1 MEAKVKKV
9 KECSQGSI
17 DATKHHMALIQGV
30 LDDSETRDEKR
41 AWNDVFE
48 AANKKSELLKDTDQ
62 ALSDALKFVKDC
74 VVADE
79 HKAASLA
86 ELEKVVS
93 ALDAVKKEAKL
104 IDDYR
109 NLIEEGRQQFQ
120 KEIEA
125 ILPGTNLSDSN
136 QLRLSEE
143 ELNIFMTH
151 AYRKVCQLQ
160 DELAKA
166 QTFSQRLSS
175 ELRESETQLSD
186 IDIQSELDAQR
197 RELEVDQHR
206 KLVAMKEEME
216 KEIRTQM
223 KRQITAHADHINDL
237 LEVQGKELARMHERD
252 LDEKLN
258 NETASHKN
266 ELANLKGW
274 LDGLEKSIEQKDSM
288 AQTVF
293 DSQEFWLACMSL
305 QKTVESGADKAT
317 VENSVKAVKETVQ
330 KSEAFREDAL
340 VQTLLNSIPK
350 SDVPASSE
358 IKGRFN
364 RVEEMARRTALVG
377 DEEVSSLLLYVLSY
391 LQSLLVISP
400 ASTIAVPDKSDDVI
414 DVAALNTFDIV
425 WLAKKAMEVDDLE
438 QAVKYMNLLKG
449 EPRRQASDW
458 LANARLHLELQQ
470 SCEALASYAHAI
482 GAEAVPVVATASEK

>member
-1 MEAKVKKV
+1 MPKIEKPPATEIKAEAEIKVAPEVAAPEVTPDIQTPEVIEPEPIEVTTEIITPEIIVPEEVVDKVESETNIIEEPTSDVVKEEEPSKVEEETATIVSEEVPEEEIPAEVVKEEIPTEEDIAKHEAAELEAKLEEACKLMEAKVKKV

-17 DATKHHMALIQGV
+17 DATKHHMALIKGA
-30 LDDSETRDEKR
+30 LDESETKDKKR

-62 ALSDALKFVKDC
+62 ALSDALKFVKDS

-79 HKAASLA
+79 RKAASLA

-109 NLIEEGRQQFQ
+109 NLVEEGRQQFQ

-136 QLRLSEE
+136 QLRLSQE
-143 ELNIFMTH
+143 ELNTFMTH

-197 RELEVDQHR
+197 RV
-206 KLVAMKEEME
+206 
-216 KEIRTQM
+216 
-223 KRQITAHADHINDL
+223 

-266 ELANLKGW
+266 ELA
-274 LDGLEKSIEQKDSM
+274 
-288 AQTVF
+288 
-293 DSQEFWLACMSL
+293 
-305 QKTVESGADKAT
+305 
-317 VENSVKAVKETVQ
+317 
-330 KSEAFREDAL
+330 
-340 VQTLLNSIPK
+340 
-350 SDVPASSE
+350 
-358 IKGRFN
+358 
-364 RVEEMARRTALVG
+364 
-377 DEEVSSLLLYVLSY
+377 
-391 LQSLLVISP
+391 
-400 ASTIAVPDKSDDVI
+400 
-414 DVAALNTFDIV
+414 
-425 WLAKKAMEVDDLE
+425 
-438 QAVKYMNLLKG
+438 
-449 EPRRQASDW
+449 
-458 LANARLHLELQQ
+458 
-470 SCEALASYAHAI
+470 
-482 GAEAVPVVATASEK
+482 

>member
-1 MEAKVKKV
+1 MGEAKVKKV

-48 AANKKSELLKDTDQ
+48 AANKKSELLRDTDQ

-74 VVADE
+74 DVADE

-166 QTFSQRLSS
+166 QLFSQRSSS
-175 ELRESETQLSD
+175 EDSASLSE
-186 IDIQSELDAQR
+186 IDLQSELDAQR

-206 KLVAMKEEME
+206 KLTDMREEME
-216 KEIRTQM
+216 KELRTQM
-223 KRQITAHADHINDL
+223 KRQISAHADHIKDV
-237 LEVQGKELARMHERD
+237 LEVQEKELNRIHERA
-252 LDEKLN
+252 LDESLS
-258 NETASHKN
+258 NEHASHKQD
-266 ELANLKGW
+266 LAQIKGW
-274 LDGLEKSIEQKDSM
+274 LDALEQSMVERESM
-288 AQTVF
+288 AQSVF
-293 DSQEFWLACMSL
+293 ESQKFWLACVSL
-305 QKTVESGADKAT
+305 QKTVEAGADKAT
-317 VENSVKAVKETVQ
+317 VEASVGAVVDAVQNSTT
-330 KSEAFREDAL
+330 FREDVL
-340 VQTLLNSIPK
+340 VQTLLNFIPK
-350 SDVPASSE
+350 ADVPASSE
-358 IKGRFN
+358 IKTRFN
-364 RVEEMARRTALVG
+364 KVEAMARRTALVG
-377 DEEVSSLLLYVLSY
+377 EEGGSLMLYVLSY
-391 LQSLLVISP
+391 LQSLLIIPP
-400 ASTIAVPDKSDDVI
+400 AMTTVMPHKSDDVI
-414 DVAALNTFDIV
+414 DVASLNTFDIA
-425 WLAKKAMEVDDLE
+425 WLARKAIEVDDLE
-438 QAVKYMNLLKG
+438 QAVKYLNLLTG

-458 LANARLHLELQQ
+458 LVIARLYLELQQ

>member
-1 MEAKVKKV
+1 MTVKL
-9 KECSQGSI
+9 Q
-17 DATKHHMALIQGV
+17 TK
-30 LDDSETRDEKR
+30 KR

-62 ALSDALKFVKDC
+62 TLSDALKFVKDS

-79 HKAASLA
+79 RKAASLA

-109 NLIEEGRQQFQ
+109 NLVEEGRQQFQ

-136 QLRLSEE
+136 QLRLSQE
-143 ELNIFMTH
+143 ELNTFMTH

>member
-1 MEAKVKKV
+1 MIRAATRSLTYRPSILVGQRGIPFVRHQSGSSGGGGAGGAGKVLVASFVTIAGLAGGTIGYAGYDSEFRLLVEDSVPGSKDVLDVILGDETKVDISVPPSKLKKVDLSALPPMPEIEKPPESKTEAEEKVVSEVTAPEETPEIQTPEVIAPEPTEVTPEVITPEVIVPEEVIDKVESETNIIEEPTSDIVKEEEPSKNHVEEETATIVSEEVPEEEIPAEVAKEEIPAENDIAKDEVAELEATIEEACKLMEAKVKKV
-9 KECSQGSI
+9 KECSQSSI

-151 AYRKVCQLQ
+151 AYRLV
-160 DELAKA
+160 
-166 QTFSQRLSS
+166 T
-175 ELRESETQLSD
+175 
-186 IDIQSELDAQR
+186 
-197 RELEVDQHR
+197 VDNFHYIWK
-206 KLVAMKEEME
+206 KL
-216 KEIRTQM
+216 
-223 KRQITAHADHINDL
+223 
-237 LEVQGKELARMHERD
+237 
-252 LDEKLN
+252 
-258 NETASHKN
+258 
-266 ELANLKGW
+266 
-274 LDGLEKSIEQKDSM
+274 
-288 AQTVF
+288 
-293 DSQEFWLACMSL
+293 
-305 QKTVESGADKAT
+305 
-317 VENSVKAVKETVQ
+317 
-330 KSEAFREDAL
+330 
-340 VQTLLNSIPK
+340 
-350 SDVPASSE
+350 
-358 IKGRFN
+358 
-364 RVEEMARRTALVG
+364 
-377 DEEVSSLLLYVLSY
+377 
-391 LQSLLVISP
+391 
-400 ASTIAVPDKSDDVI
+400 
-414 DVAALNTFDIV
+414 
-425 WLAKKAMEVDDLE
+425 
-438 QAVKYMNLLKG
+438 
-449 EPRRQASDW
+449 
-458 LANARLHLELQQ
+458 
-470 SCEALASYAHAI
+470 
-482 GAEAVPVVATASEK
+482 